1 MLSLNISKCLQ
12 IPFLMPLYICE
23 TILSIQVNVA
33 YVQIMNE
40 SIIMCLLFQ
49 VVKILVKVSLISKV
63 RVIFVNQITQAFVT
77 TIPILRFHNL
87 PCGPYFNFKYN
98 PDFMY

>member
-1 MLSLNISKCLQ
+1 MFRLNISKLQ
-12 IPFLMPLYICE
+12 IPFLMPHYICE

-77 TIPILRFHNL
+77 TIPILRFHIFL
-87 PCGPYFNFKYN
+87 FAIWPFFQLQI
-98 PDFMY
+98 